1 MSRITKKPIQIPQNV
16 EITAEADNLTTVKG
30 PLGELQL
37 AVPLFLKLD
46 QEKKGYVSVLYREQ
60 TGSLYALWGTYHRL
74 LTNAILGVTKKFEKK
89 LEINGVGYKAALKG
103 RDLELWLGFS
113 HTVIYKIPEGIEVQ
127 VEKNILT
134 ISGIDKQ
141 KVGQTAAEV
150 RRFKRPDPY
159 KKKGIKYIDEIV
171 KQKVGKK
178 VKSSSG

>member
-1 MSRITKKPIQIPQNV
+1 MSRITKKPIQVPQTV
-16 EITAEADNLTTVKG
+16 SLKIAEDNHTTVKG
-30 PLGELQL
+30 PLGELEL

-46 QEKKGYVSVLYREQ
+46 QGTKGCVSVLYVEQ
-60 TGSLYALWGTYHRL
+60 PGSLYALWGTYHRL

-103 RDLELWLGFS
+103 TDLELWLGFS
-113 HTVIYKIPEGIEVQ
+113 HTIIYKIPAGIEIKI
-127 VEKNILT
+127 EKNILT

-141 KVGQTAAEV
+141 KVGQGAAEI

-159 KKKGIKYIDEIV
+159 KKKGVKYIDEIV